1 MFYVGVALLSVLIL
15 VLFFILR
22 HFNQS
27 INSLGYLIG
36 KFAQVNQ
43 TIYDRQNNITKRLS
57 ENIEKIHKT
66 SQHLVILKQD
76 LLKIHSDIQESIN
89 INKEL
94 ESEMESATRKN
105 IESINAQLKNQ
116 LKNLKAIPHEYVQKK
131 SK

>member
-1 MFYVGVALLSVLIL
+1 MAK
-15 VLFFILR
+15 
-22 HFNQS
+22 
-27 INSLGYLIG
+27 YLISDLIKTVEERNSDG
-36 KFAQVNQ
+36 
-43 TIYDRQNNITKRLS
+43 NITAFYG
-57 ENIEKIHKT
+57 
-66 SQHLVILKQD
+66 
-76 LLKIHSDIQESIN
+76 IN